1 MASDDGWLTL
11 LAIVERA
18 LLGARLVPIELEF
31 ARMSSSYFVIPAV
44 ARGIASAA
52 LLLLSCST
60 DPAGS
65 RDLGAAGVRSSSG
78 GTRDLGSGGVASLS
92 GGAGEPVAG
101 GGAAGSS
108 SAGTA
113 GLGGRSATNGGAD
126 NGGAGTGAYAPGPG
140 RFEPPSGKTLLIIG
154 QDKQP
159 MQEYISTLADVPAG
173 FMTYTTI
180 SYLNGF
186 GLPTLGP
193 APDRMDFDYWPQ
205 NHQNIVMQ
213 VALAMN
219 DSATVNATANGT
231 YDAALDT
238 LSAHFKAA
246 GVPVFLRV
254 EYEVQGKFP
263 AQGYPEAFRHVRKR
277 LESNGVNNV
286 AFVWHVTPGYTVN
299 GKSNHF
305 DWYPGDEYVDW
316 IAISFFLDVVGRYAP
331 NDASQSGVLD
341 PDTFATVKSNL
352 AMISGYARDHHI
364 PLMIAESAPQKTFE
378 PANGQAAWDG
388 WYTPLF
394 AYIEQYDVKALCYIN
409 ERWAD
414 FAWPEPIW
422 GDSRVQ
428 TNALVLDHWQAKV
441 SAPRFL
447 HSNADLYKELG
458 FPR

>member
-1 MASDDGWLTL
+1 MASDDRRLAL

-18 LLGARLVPIELEF
+18 LLGTRLLLVELEF
-31 ARMSSSYFVIPAV
+31 ARMSSSYFVIAV
-44 ARGIASAA
+44 HARGLAFAA

-60 DPAGS
+60 DPAASPDRGGAGMQS
-65 RDLGAAGVRSSSG
+65 RSG
-78 GTRDLGSGGVASLS
+78 GTQGLGSGGAASLS
-92 GGAGEPVAG
+92 GGAGVPVT
-101 GGAAGSS
+101 GGAAGSAA
-108 SAGTA
+108 AGTGSTA
-113 GLGGRSATNGGAD
+113 GMGTLSGGAD
-126 NGGAGTGAYAPGPG
+126 NGGAGAGPYTPGPG

-154 QDKQP
+154 QDTQP
-159 MQEYISTLADVPAG
+159 MQEYISALTDVPAG

-186 GLPTLGP
+186 GLPTLGT

-205 NHQNIVMQ
+205 NHEGIVMQ

-219 DSATVNATANGT
+219 DSATVNATANGA

-263 AQGYPEAFRHVRKR
+263 AQGYPEAFRHVRQR
-277 LESNGVNNV
+277 LESNGVTNV

-341 PDTFATVKSNL
+341 PDTFATVQSNL

-414 FAWPEPIW
+414 FAWPEAIW

-447 HSNADLYKELG
+447 HSNADLYKMLG